1 MANVAVRLDAADLA
15 KLSKRISDLLHDTLD
30 LTSVMEDAAQYMKRS
45 TVNRI
50 LRSKTSPEGE
60 RWEALSDVTIALK
73 GHDRSLFASG
83 ELAAGIY
90 VEEITPDGFVIAADS
105 DHASYMQN
113 GVAVVKGAFKSKRP
127 MPQIPARP
135 FMGFSDENVRR
146 ISKMIRDHL
155 AEDT

>member
-1 MANVAVRLDAADLA
+1 MPSIAVRLVADDLA
-15 KLSKRISDLLHDTLD
+15 KLNKRISKLLHDAVD
-30 LTSVMEDAAQYMKRS
+30 LEPVWAEAAQYMKRS

-50 LRSKTSPEGE
+50 LRTRTSPEGE
-60 RWEALSDVTIALK
+60 RWQALSDVTIALK
-73 GHDRSLFASG
+73 GHDRPLFESG
-83 ELAAGIY
+83 ELAVGIY
-90 VEEITPDGFVIAADS
+90 VQEVTPDGFVLAADS

-146 ISKMIRDHL
+146 IRKMIRGHL
-155 AEDT
+155 AEEQ

>member
-1 MANVAVRLDAADLA
+1 MPSIAVRLIADDLA
-15 KLSKRISDLLHDTLD
+15 KLNKRIAKLLHDAVD
-30 LTSVMEDAAQYMKRS
+30 LEPVMAEAAQYMRRS

-50 LRSKTSPEGE
+50 LRTRASPEGE
-60 RWEALSDVTIALK
+60 RWQALSDVTIALK
-73 GHDRSLFASG
+73 GHDRPLFESG
-83 ELAAGIY
+83 ELVAGIY
-90 VEEITPDGFVIAADS
+90 VQEVTPEGFVLAADS
-105 DHASYMQN
+105 DHASYMQK

-155 AEDT
+155 AEEQ

>member
-1 MANVAVRLDAADLA
+1 MPSIAVRLVADDLA
-15 KLSKRISDLLHDTLD
+15 KLNKRIKKLLHDALD
-30 LTSVMEDAAQYMKRS
+30 LEPVMEEAAQYMKRS

-60 RWEALSDVTIALK
+60 RWEALSDATIALK
-73 GHDRSLFASG
+73 GHDRPLFASG